1 MEYNKLIQKIAL
13 FRNIES
19 STMQLLLKK
28 GRIVE
33 VTKGTQLIRER
44 EPSSNLYFQLS
55 GKSIIYNLTS
65 NGKRK
70 ILFVFGYGALLNGN
84 LFNTRTSSNY
94 CETIER
100 SQLFVVSIQDF
111 SKLMAMD
118 FQLTRNLVAAQEHK
132 MWRLSHQ
139 LKNTTSGISMEKKLV
154 FKLKKLA
161 RDFGIETEKGL
172 EIDMQLSIT
181 FLADMLGAPRETT
194 SRICS
199 SLCEKGI
206 LVIERKRITITQ
218 KGMELKH

>member
-1 MEYNKLIQKIAL
+1 MY
-13 FRNIES
+13 
-19 STMQLLLKK
+19 
-28 GRIVE
+28 
-33 VTKGTQLIRER
+33 
-44 EPSSNLYFQLS
+44 
-55 GKSIIYNLTS
+55 
-65 NGKRK
+65 
-70 ILFVFGYGALLNGN
+70 
-84 LFNTRTSSNY
+84 
-94 CETIER
+94 
-100 SQLFVVSIQDF
+100 IQDF

-118 FQLTRNLVAAQEHK
+118 FQLTRNLVEAQEHK